1 MSALGCFSNLL
12 KRALVALSVLTL
24 LSLPQFSLAQQAIP
38 LLSGRVI
45 DQTETLTASEIG
57 ALDQTLRNFEARKG
71 SQFAVLIVPS
81 TQPESIEQFAIR
93 VADQWKI
100 GRKKIDDG
108 VILIV
113 AKSDRKLRIE
123 VGYGLEGALTDATS
137 KRIIDQ
143 VIVPRFKQQDFYGGI
158 SSGVDTIIGVI
169 DGEGLPPPIQDRSI
183 GEDDIRQS
191 LPIIFIV
198 ALVLG
203 HILRSMLGRLPGS
216 LVTSGFV
223 AVMAWFI
230 FGAVSM
236 VIFAGVAGLLISL
249 LGIGIGR
256 RGFGGYS
263 SGGGS
268 GGGVDLVVEAV
279 VLAVVDPRGDGR
291 YES

>member
-1 MSALGCFSNLL
+1 MFALGCFSNLL

-268 GGGVDLVVEAV
+268 GGG
-279 VLAVVDPRGDGR
+279 GGFSGGGGGFGGGGSSGR
-291 YES
+291 W

>member
-1 MSALGCFSNLL
+1 MFALGCFSNLL

-108 VILIV
+108 VILII

-268 GGGVDLVVEAV
+268 GGG
-279 VLAVVDPRGDGR
+279 GGFSGGGGGFGGGGSSGR
-291 YES
+291 W

>member
-1 MSALGCFSNLL
+1 
-12 KRALVALSVLTL
+12 
-24 LSLPQFSLAQQAIP
+24 
-38 LLSGRVI
+38 
-45 DQTETLTASEIG
+45 
-57 ALDQTLRNFEARKG
+57 
-71 SQFAVLIVPS
+71 
-81 TQPESIEQFAIR
+81 
-93 VADQWKI
+93 
-100 GRKKIDDG
+100 
-108 VILIV
+108 
-113 AKSDRKLRIE
+113 
-123 VGYGLEGALTDATS
+123 EGALTDATS

-268 GGGVDLVVEAV
+268 GGG
-279 VLAVVDPRGDGR
+279 GGFSGGGGGFGGGGSSGR
-291 YES
+291 W

>member
-1 MSALGCFSNLL
+1 MFALGCFSNLL

-263 SGGGS
+263 SSGGGGGGGGFSGGGGGFGGGGS
-268 GGGVDLVVEAV
+268 S
-279 VLAVVDPRGDGR
+279 GR
-291 YES
+291 W

>member
-1 MSALGCFSNLL
+1 MSALGCLSNLL

-223 AVMAWFI
+223 AVMAWLI

-268 GGGVDLVVEAV
+268 GGG
-279 VLAVVDPRGDGR
+279 GGFSGGGGGFGGGGSSGR
-291 YES
+291 W

>member
-71 SQFAVLIVPS
+71 SQFVVLIVPS

-263 SGGGS
+263 SSGGGGGGGGFSGGGGGFGGGGS
-268 GGGVDLVVEAV
+268 S
-279 VLAVVDPRGDGR
+279 GR
-291 YES
+291 W

>member
-263 SGGGS
+263 SSGGGGGGGGFSGGGGGFGGGGS
-268 GGGVDLVVEAV
+268 S
-279 VLAVVDPRGDGR
+279 GR
-291 YES
+291 W

>member
-1 MSALGCFSNLL
+1 MSPLGCLSNLL
-12 KRALVALSVLTL
+12 KRTLVALSVLTL

-268 GGGVDLVVEAV
+268 GGG
-279 VLAVVDPRGDGR
+279 GGFSGGGGGFGGGGSSGR
-291 YES
+291 W

>member
-1 MSALGCFSNLL
+1 ML

-71 SQFAVLIVPS
+71 SQFVVLIVPS

-268 GGGVDLVVEAV
+268 GGG
-279 VLAVVDPRGDGR
+279 GGFSGGGGGFGGGGSSGR
-291 YES
+291 W